1 MCVSLCVT
9 RLLQTADWT
18 ELCDFQKSD
27 DVNEIIH
34 AETVLVVCESG
45 SSRFIRREVSE
56 IYRQH
61 LRTVF
66 NKLFTKCQENL
77 RAEGAHFL
85 NLL

>member
-9 RLLQTADWT
+9 CLLREADRR

-27 DVNEIIH
+27 DVNETIH
-34 AETVLVVCESG
+34 AAIVLVVCESG

-56 IYRQH
+56 IYTQH
-61 LRTVF
+61 LQAAF
-66 NKLFTKCQENL
+66 NKLYNKCQENL